1 MVRTFQGQESPDP
14 GIPCVLISDDAGRR
28 VHAALDQGP
37 KKNMLRH
44 DPIDV
49 ISLSDGGLI
58 KATKTKW
65 VCSSNTPIMLDLNGI
80 GSLQKYEL

>member
-1 MVRTFQGQESPDP
+1 
-14 GIPCVLISDDAGRR
+14 
-28 VHAALDQGP
+28 
-37 KKNMLRH
+37 MLRH